1 MYLMM
6 RRNLLLKKY
15 LSFICG
21 IELLRSISYLFG
33 FLRREGLN
41 CFAVLPQKETIPIMN
56 RITNTSVSS
65 VEHLKEINKTEK
77 SIFIRSSAKLKHT
90 PIIEP
95 QYDEIII
102 PNWTYSTSLGV
113 VYNPIREK
121 RIKVIKRNVQK
132 KTKKDFDPNVNST
145 VKLSHNTQVII
156 IL

>member
-1 MYLMM
+1 
-6 RRNLLLKKY
+6 LKKY

-77 SIFIRSSAKLKHT
+77 SISNRSSAKLKHT

-132 KTKKDFDPNVNST
+132 KTKNDFDPNVNST